1 MADLTR
7 PTPEQIRAESIAKVA
22 RALACIQ
29 RAQNELDNALEA
41 LSPLVGGRQMHKQ
54 VATLRERVHTLWYKV
69 EGFRGGGRY
78 TLDEGNIQ
86 ALGKRIAEL
95 TARPG
100 DA

>member
-7 PTPEQIRAESIAKVA
+7 PTDAQIQAEAVAKVA

-29 RAQNELDNALEA
+29 RAQDQLDGALEA
-41 LSPLVGGRQMHKQ
+41 LSPLIGGRQVYKQ
-54 VATLRERVHTLWYKV
+54 VAALRERVHTLWYKV

-78 TLDEGNIQ
+78 TLDDSNIQ
-86 ALGKRIAEL
+86 ALAKRIADL
-95 TARPG
+95 TTRPG

>member
-7 PTPEQIRAESIAKVA
+7 PTQEQIRAEAIAKVA

-29 RAQNELDNALEA
+29 RAQNELDGACEA
-41 LSPLVGGRQMHKQ
+41 LSPLFGGRQMHKQ
-54 VATLRERVHTLWYKV
+54 VAALRERVHLLWYKV

-78 TLDEGNIQ
+78 TLDDSNIQ

-95 TARPG
+95 TTRPG

>member
-7 PTPEQIRAESIAKVA
+7 PTPEQIRADAVAKVA

-29 RAQNELDNALEA
+29 RAQNELDSASMA
-41 LSPLVGGRQMHKQ
+41 LSPLVGGRQVHKQ
-54 VATLRERVHTLWYKV
+54 VTTLRERVHDLWYKV

-78 TLDEGNIQ
+78 TLDENNIQ
-86 ALGKRIAEL
+86 ALAKRIAEL
-95 TARPG
+95 TTRPG

>member
-7 PTPEQIRAESIAKVA
+7 PTPEQIKAEAVAKVA

-29 RAQNELDNALEA
+29 RAQNELDGALEA
-41 LSPLVGGRQMHKQ
+41 LSPLVGGYQMYKQ
-54 VATLRERVHTLWYKV
+54 VRTLRERVHTLWYKV

-78 TLDEGNIQ
+78 TLDETNIE
-86 ALGKRIAEL
+86 ALARRIAEL
-95 TARPG
+95 TTRPG